1 MIDFVTKYKWFI
13 LGLCV
18 LAIGLLIFIPSI
30 ETDKK
35 EEDGWTI
42 PSEEQQETEVTE
54 AKIVEEPDEKIMVD
68 VKGAVENPG
77 VYEVMMDERVINVIE
92 KAGGLKEGADKGKIN
107 FAQRLID
114 EMVVYIPLIGEEGEN
129 TIISSNEI
137 QPSNNKDEEKIN
149 INVAS
154 LDELQNL
161 PGIGPSKA
169 EAIIAYREDSGLFQT
184 IEDLKLVTGIGD
196 KTFEKL
202 QERIIVK

>member
-1 MIDFVTKYKWFI
+1 
-13 LGLCV
+13 LGSCV
-18 LAIGLLIFIPSI
+18 LAIGILIFISSLVK
-30 ETDKK
+30 DKK

-54 AKIVEEPDEKIMVD
+54 AKIIQEPDAKILVD
-68 VKGAVENPG
+68 VKGAVVNPG

-129 TIISSNEI
+129 SIISSSVT
-137 QPSNNKDEEKIN
+137 QPSISKDEGKIN

-169 EAIIAYREDSGLFQT
+169 EAIIAYREESGSFQT